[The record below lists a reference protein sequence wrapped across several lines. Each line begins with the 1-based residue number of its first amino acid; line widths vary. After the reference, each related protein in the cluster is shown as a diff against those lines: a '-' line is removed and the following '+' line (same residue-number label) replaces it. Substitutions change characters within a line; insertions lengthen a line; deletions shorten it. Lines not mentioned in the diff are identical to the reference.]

1 MSHQTQ
7 PPSGADAAAQALA
20 EAQLR
25 RSVQIGTLL
34 ALLLP
39 PLVGGTLMGVVGF
52 YPLPELYLVFLSY
65 SGFYVLAVLVAGFF
79 WARHIGNYLVA
90 LGRDDPQAAEARAR
104 RLFQRLPWRVLGVI
118 TLYTVVGAL
127 SADFSLQRLGYLN
140 FDRHDQLYRLFGLL
154 PVVLVTVFPIYF
166 YFTDL
171 VGRYLAPRGIS
182 AIVIPLGVKLS
193 MLGIVS
199 PLLVD
204 SLLISYFVNQT
215 GHFSTKTL
223 ILWGGLMVL
232 AAGGTWL
239 AWRSVRQG
247 VMPMQSFLAGQSGAL
262 VEADVARLVPLS
274 LDEFG
279 VLTSRFALLL
289 KQQQKLTDELRSA
302 RTLSHA
308 VIESAGV
315 LVVVLDREGRMVR
328 FNQACERLS
337 GYRSEEMLGRFPWD
351 TVLPPEEA
359 ELIRQQAFE
368 APARNPQA
376 LAGQYTNP
384 WVSRDGQRFLIEW
397 INTLLFDASGAMEF
411 MVSVG
416 VDVTQRQRKDAAL
429 RESERKYR
437 RLHESMSD
445 AFAQVDMAGHLV
457 EWNHAY
463 QAMLG
468 YSPEELRRL
477 TYQELTPQKWHAPE
491 AQIIEQQVLARGYSD
506 VYEKEYVRKDGTVLP
521 VELRTFVLR
530 DDAGAATGMWAIVRD
545 IGARKAAEA
554 RISSLAYF
562 DPLTGLPNRV
572 LFTDRLQL
580 ALAHARRDN
589 GRVGVLF
596 VDLDKFKP
604 VNDSYGHAM
613 GDQLLQVAA
622 QRMRECVRESDT
634 VGRLG
639 GDEFVVLLPE
649 INSSEDALAVAKM
662 IHAALRQPVVVSEF
676 QLEVSSC
683 IGVAIFPEH
692 GHDEAQLMKHA
703 DAAMYRAKESGRDQV
718 ALVS

>member
-25 RSVQIGTLL
+25 RSVQMVTLL
-34 ALLLP
+34 GLLLP
-39 PLVGGTLMGVVGF
+39 PLVGGTLMGVAGF
-52 YPLPELYLVFLSY
+52 YPLPEFYLVFLSY
-65 SGFYVLAVLVAGFF
+65 SGFYVLVVLVAGFF

-90 LGRDDPQAAEARAR
+90 LGRDDPQVAEVRAR
-104 RLFQRLPWRVLGVI
+104 RLFRRLPWRILVFI
-118 TLYTVVGAL
+118 TFYSVVGAL
-127 SADFSLQRLGYLN
+127 SADFSLERLGYRDYDL
-140 FDRHDQLYRLFGLL
+140 RGHLYNQFGLV

-182 AIVIPLGVKLS
+182 AVVIPLGVKLS

-204 SLLISYFVNQT
+204 SLLLSYFVNQT
-215 GHFSTKTL
+215 GHFSIETL

-328 FNQACERLS
+328 FNPACERLS
-337 GYRSEEMLGRFPWD
+337 GYSSGEMLGRFPWD
-351 TVLPPEEA
+351 TVLPPEDA
-359 ELIRQQAFE
+359 ERIRQQAFE
-368 APARNPQA
+368 AAVRNPQQ
-376 LAGQYTNP
+376 LVGKYINP
-384 WVSRDGQRFLIEW
+384 WVSRDGQRLLIEW
-397 INTLLFDASGAMEF
+397 FNTLLLDAGGAMEF

-416 VDVTQRQRKDAAL
+416 VNVTQRQRQVAAL

-445 AFAQVDMAGHLV
+445 AFVQVDLVGRLV
-457 EWNHAY
+457 EWNHAF

-468 YSPEELRRL
+468 YSPEDLRRL
-477 TYQELTPQKWHAPE
+477 TYVDLTPEKWHAAD
-491 AQIIEQQVLARGYSD
+491 AQIVEQQVLARGHSD

-530 DDAGAATGMWAIVRD
+530 DNAGAATGMWAIVRD
-545 IGARKAAEA
+545 IGARKATEA

-604 VNDSYGHAM
+604 VNDSHGHAV

-649 INSSEDALAVAKM
+649 ISSSEDAMAVAKM
-662 IHAALRQPVVVSEF
+662 IHAALRQPVVVGEF
-676 QLEVSSC
+676 RLEVSSC
-683 IGVAIFPEH
+683 IGVALFPEH